1 MDLKKRT
8 GNHNWKKVFESM
20 IMTEKRIPWYMHI
33 IFLTK
38 ILGIFAVSLNPIIIQ
53 NWIKKNASKVP
64 NNLLKS
70 NCEFEGLGKFKM
82 MLIVNMFKILQII
95 SQVTQNWKIKQF
107 LIGWYSIWSLLIK
120 YWYIYF
126 ISPKLFFLCAWRCKL
141 NSLCKL

>member
-53 NWIKKNASKVP
+53 NWIKKKNASKVP

-82 MLIVNMFKILQII
+82 MLIVNMFKIL
-95 SQVTQNWKIKQF
+95 SNH
-107 LIGWYSIWSLLIK
+107 
-120 YWYIYF
+120 
-126 ISPKLFFLCAWRCKL
+126 
-141 NSLCKL
+141 